1 MTKRIFF
8 LLAVLVCCAALAAAG
23 TLAYF
28 TAEETAVNVITT
40 GKLAMTLHEET
51 TDGQPFPKEGVS
63 GVMPGQVVDKVV
75 YIENT
80 GTVDFYARIA
90 LAMSVTGADGE
101 PLSPDVMALHINTA
115 DWTKKGDYYYYN
127 KPLAPGEK
135 TEPLLKTVTFAADM
149 GNEYMECTAKINV
162 TAQTVQ
168 SRNNGDT
175 VLDAQGWPETK

>member
-1 MTKRIFF
+1 MTKRKIF
-8 LLAVLVCCAALAAAG
+8 LLAILVCCVALAAAG

-28 TAEETAVNVITT
+28 TAEETAYNVITT

-51 TDGQPFPKEGVS
+51 TDGKPFPKEGVS
-63 GVMPGQVVDKVV
+63 GVMPGQIVDKVV
-75 YIENT
+75 FIENT
-80 GTVDFYARIA
+80 GTVDFYARIS
-90 LAMSVTGADGE
+90 LAMSVTGADGKA
-101 PLSPDVMALHINTA
+101 LSPDVMALDLNTA
-115 DWTKKGDYYYYN
+115 DWTKIGDYYYYN

-135 TEPLLKTVTFAADM
+135 TAPLFKTVTFAADM

-168 SRNNGDT
+168 SRNNGAT

>member
-1 MTKRIFF
+1 MTKRKIF

-115 DWTKKGDYYYYN
+115 DWTKKGDYYDYN
-127 KPLAPGEK
+127 TPLAPGEK
-135 TEPLLKTVTFAADM
+135 TEAMV
-149 GNEYMECTAKINV
+149 
-162 TAQTVQ
+162 
-168 SRNNGDT
+168 
-175 VLDAQGWPETK
+175 

>member
-1 MTKRIFF
+1 MTKRKIF
-8 LLAVLVCCAALAAAG
+8 LLAILVCCAALAAAG

-28 TAEETAVNVITT
+28 TAEETAYNVITT

-51 TDGQPFPKEGVS
+51 TGGKPFPKEGIS
-63 GVMPGQVVDKVV
+63 GVTPGQIVDKVV
-75 YIENT
+75 YVENT
-80 GTVDFYARIA
+80 GTVDLYARIS
-90 LAMSVTGADGE
+90 LAMSVTGADGK
-101 PLSPDVMALHINTA
+101 PLPTDVMTLDLNTA
-115 DWTKKGDYYYYN
+115 DWTKQGDCYYYN

-135 TEPLLKTVTFAADM
+135 TAPLFKTVTFAADM

-175 VLDAQGWPETK
+175 VLDAQGWPETR

>member
-1 MTKRIFF
+1 
-8 LLAVLVCCAALAAAG
+8 
-23 TLAYF
+23 
-28 TAEETAVNVITT
+28 
-40 GKLAMTLHEET
+40 MTLHEET

>member
-1 MTKRIFF
+1 MTKRKIF

-115 DWTKKGDYYYYN
+115 DWTKKGD
-127 KPLAPGEK
+127 
-135 TEPLLKTVTFAADM
+135 
-149 GNEYMECTAKINV
+149 
-162 TAQTVQ
+162 
-168 SRNNGDT
+168 
-175 VLDAQGWPETK
+175 